1 MENTEFSGLRSF
13 ARSLRLQGLPS
24 GFMPVCWYTPALH
37 PIVLHK
43 TAQGQH
49 GGISLRVL
57 QGTATFFSADKV
69 GPGFRLEAV
78 LVAVYRSQT
87 FCLFFS

>member
-1 MENTEFSGLRSF
+1 MLTFCS
-13 ARSLRLQGLPS
+13 RLSPTRAAQRLHAGA
-24 GFMPVCWYTPALH
+24 CWYTVVLR
-37 PIVLHK
+37 PIVSHK
-43 TAQGQH
+43 AAQGQH